1 MIVAVGEPE
10 RDVRVSDAER
20 NVVVE
25 ALRAHCVDGRLTL
38 DEFAERVE
46 VALTAKARTDLDGA
60 LVDLPAVLPTAA
72 PSPPRARPPV
82 RTTIAIMGGSE
93 QKGRW
98 RLEGQHTAIALMG
111 GAVIDLRHAE
121 IIGDVV
127 EITAVAIMGGVDV
140 IVPEG
145 IEVELSGL
153 AIMGGKQSR
162 VRGKPVLPGSPLVR
176 VKAFAFWGGVCVKT
190 RTSRAEKAEKLREKI
205 DLAREIGVF
214 PPAGPP
220 PPPWQARREERAA
233 RHADAHERRADRA
246 AERSGGRSRRSQARL
261 PEGTVTVLVTD
272 IEGST
277 ELAEALGDLR
287 FRQVLARHED
297 VVRACVDQHEG
308 FVVKGTGD
316 GFLLA
321 FGSARQAL
329 LCASE
334 LQHSFDDRDE
344 LAIRMGVHTGEVVR
358 ADGDL
363 YGKTVIVASRL
374 AGEATGGEVLVSEIT
389 KALTESG
396 GDLRFGE
403 TREVILKGLS
413 GTQQAWT
420 LDWET

>member
-1 MIVAVGEPE
+1 MGEPE
-10 RDVRVSDAER
+10 RELRVSDAER

-25 ALRAHCVDGRLTL
+25 ALRAHCADGRLTL

-46 VALTAKARTDLDGA
+46 VALAARTRADLDEVQA
-60 LVDLPAVLPTAA
+60 DLPAVLPTATA
-72 PSPPRARPPV
+72 ARPSERTRSPV

-98 RLEGQHTAIALMG
+98 RLEGEHTAFAMMG
-111 GAVIDLRHAE
+111 GAVVDLRHAE
-121 IIGDVV
+121 IAGNEVV
-127 EITAVAIMGGVDV
+127 INAIAIMGGVDV

-153 AIMGGKQSR
+153 AIMGGKQSKL
-162 VRGKPVLPGSPLVR
+162 RGHKVLPGSPLVR
-176 VKAFAFWGGVCVKT
+176 VKAFAFWGGVCVKS
-190 RTSRAEKAEKLREKI
+190 RTSKEYGLDVAERVLGG
-205 DLAREIGVF
+205 LA
-214 PPAGPP
+214 AGPP
-220 PPPWQARREERAA
+220 PVREHRDGNRYQNERN
-233 RHADAHERRADRA
+233 RQRNLDQNRGR
-246 AERSGGRSRRSQARL
+246 RSRSRL

-277 ELAEALGDLR
+277 ELAERLGDLR
-287 FRQVLARHED
+287 FRQVLATHEHR
-297 VVRACVDQHEG
+297 VRACVDQHGG

-334 LQHSFDDRDE
+334 LQHAFDDEDE

-374 AGEATGGEVLVSEIT
+374 AGEASGGEVLVSEIT

-396 GDLRFGE
+396 GDLRFDGA
-403 TREVILKGLS
+403 RELELKGLS

-420 LDWET
+420 LDWSA

>member
-1 MIVAVGEPE
+1 MGEPE
-10 RDVRVSDAER
+10 REQVRVSDAER
-20 NVVVE
+20 TAVVE
-25 ALRAHCVDGRLTL
+25 ALRTHCADGRLTL

-46 VALTAKARTDLDGA
+46 VALGAKERTELEGA
-60 LVDLPAVLPTAA
+60 LVDLPSVLPTAA
-72 PSPPRARPPV
+72 ASPQRSRPPV
-82 RTTIAIMGGSE
+82 RTTIAVMGGSE

-98 RLEGQHTAIALMG
+98 RLEGEHTAIAVMG
-111 GAVIDLRHAE
+111 GAVVDLRHAE
-121 IIGDVV
+121 IVGEEVA
-127 EITAVAIMGGVDV
+127 ITAIAIMGAVDV

-153 AIMGGKQSR
+153 AIMGAKQSR
-162 VRGKPVLPGSPLVR
+162 LRGREPLPGSPLVR

-190 RTSRAEKAEKLREKI
+190 KTSRAEKAERVREKI
-205 DLAREIGVF
+205 ELAREIGVF
-214 PPAGPP
+214 PPVGT
-220 PPPWQARREERAA
+220 PPPWEARRHERAA
-233 RHADAHERRADRA
+233 RHAASRERRAQRGPRA
-246 AERSGGRSRRSQARL
+246 PEAPGSSRRSSRRRL

-277 ELAEALGDLR
+277 EMAEALGDLR
-287 FRQVLARHED
+287 FRQVLAQHED

-321 FGSARQAL
+321 FASARQAL

-334 LQHSFDDRDE
+334 LQHSFDDQNE

-396 GDLRFGE
+396 GDLRFGD
-403 TREVILKGLS
+403 TRQVTLKGLS

-420 LDWET
+420 LDWGS

>member
-1 MIVAVGEPE
+1 MITPVGEPE
-10 RDVRVSDAER
+10 RGLRVSDAER

-25 ALRAHCVDGRLTL
+25 ALRAHCADGRLTL

-46 VALTAKARTDLDGA
+46 VALAARTRAELDEVQA
-60 LVDLPAVLPTAA
+60 DLPAVLPTAA
-72 PSPPRARPPV
+72 GTPPATRPRSPV
-82 RTTIAIMGGSE
+82 RTTIAIMGGNE

-98 RLEGQHTAIALMG
+98 RLEGEHTAFAMMG
-111 GAVIDLRHAE
+111 GAVVDLRHAE
-121 IIGDVV
+121 IVGSEVV
-127 EITAVAIMGGVDV
+127 INAIAIMGGVDV

-145 IEVELSGL
+145 IEVELSGV

-162 VRGKPVLPGSPLVR
+162 VRGQKVLPGSPVVR

-190 RTSRAEKAEKLREKI
+190 RTTKEHHREVAERVLGG
-205 DLAREIGVF
+205 LA
-214 PPAGPP
+214 AGPP
-220 PPPWQARREERAA
+220 PVREQRERNRQRSDERNRR
-233 RHADAHERRADRA
+233 H
-246 AERSGGRSRRSQARL
+246 RL
-261 PEGTVTVLVTD
+261 PQGTVTVLVTD

-277 ELAEALGDLR
+277 ELAERLGDLR
-287 FRQVLARHED
+287 FRQVLVTHED
-297 VVRACVDQHEG
+297 RVRACVDQHEG

-334 LQHSFDDRDE
+334 LQHSFDDQDA

-363 YGKTVIVASRL
+363 FGRTVIVASRL
-374 AGEATGGEVLVSEIT
+374 AGEASGGEVLVSEIT

-396 GDLRFGE
+396 GDLRFDRA
-403 TREVILKGLS
+403 RELELKGLS

-420 LDWET
+420 LDWSA